1 MLDFCI
7 IGSGISGS
15 TIANLLNKKY
25 SVAVYDK
32 ARGYGGRSSFKK
44 YKDKVGFDHGLQY
57 ISPKSK
63 KFKTFTNQL
72 IKKKILKKWE
82 GNHLFLHKTVKEI
95 KNHLKLI
102 GTKGN
107 NSISKHLLKK
117 IKCNFEHEL
126 TNIKRLNDHW
136 ELTFKND
143 VKQICKNLILTCP
156 FPQSKKLGQK
166 YLNKSYLNQK
176 VKMDANL
183 TVMIVTNKLKQL
195 NSSYFFN
202 DDMLGWAAYENS
214 KKRFKFKYDLWTL
227 QSTYKYGNKFTK
239 DYRNKRKYYTNQ
251 LVKKFEK
258 LTKLKIKKIHHS
270 RIHGWMYSS
279 NSKPLKQLSLW
290 NKSLKLGLCG
300 DYFGGPRLENGWQS
314 AHDLHSKIRY
324 GK

>member
-1 MLDFCI
+1 M
-7 IGSGISGS
+7 
-15 TIANLLNKKY
+15 
-25 SVAVYDK
+25 
-32 ARGYGGRSSFKK
+32 
-44 YKDKVGFDHGLQY
+44 
-57 ISPKSK
+57 
-63 KFKTFTNQL
+63 
-72 IKKKILKKWE
+72 
-82 GNHLFLHKTVKEI
+82 
-95 KNHLKLI
+95 
-102 GTKGN
+102 
-107 NSISKHLLKK
+107 
-117 IKCNFEHEL
+117 
-126 TNIKRLNDHW
+126 
-136 ELTFKND
+136 
-143 VKQICKNLILTCP
+143 TCP

-166 YLNKSYLNQK
+166 YLNKSYSNQK

-183 TVMIVTNKLKQL
+183 TVMIITNKLKQS

-202 DDMLGWAAYENS
+202 DEMLGWAAYENS
-214 KKRFKFKYDLWTL
+214 KKRFNYKYDLWTL

-258 LTKLKIKKIHHS
+258 LTNLKIKKIHHS

-300 DYFGGPRLENGWQS
+300 DYFGGPRLENGWLS

>member
-63 KFKTFTNQL
+63 KFKAFTNEL
-72 IKKKILKKWE
+72 IKKKVLKKWG

-143 VKQICKNLILTCP
+143 VKQKCKNLI
-156 FPQSKKLGQK
+156 
-166 YLNKSYLNQK
+166 
-176 VKMDANL
+176 
-183 TVMIVTNKLKQL
+183 
-195 NSSYFFN
+195 
-202 DDMLGWAAYENS
+202 
-214 KKRFKFKYDLWTL
+214 
-227 QSTYKYGNKFTK
+227 
-239 DYRNKRKYYTNQ
+239 
-251 LVKKFEK
+251 
-258 LTKLKIKKIHHS
+258 
-270 RIHGWMYSS
+270 
-279 NSKPLKQLSLW
+279 
-290 NKSLKLGLCG
+290 
-300 DYFGGPRLENGWQS
+300 
-314 AHDLHSKIRY
+314 
-324 GK
+324 